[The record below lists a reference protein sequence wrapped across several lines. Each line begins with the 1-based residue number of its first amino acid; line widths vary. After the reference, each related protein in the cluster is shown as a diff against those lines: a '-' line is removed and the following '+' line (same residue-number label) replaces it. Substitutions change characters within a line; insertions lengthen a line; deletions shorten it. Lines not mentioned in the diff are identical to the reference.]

1 MKKTLITL
9 LVLGGM
15 AMGAAP
21 DLADAN
27 ITTNGTTTSYWTE
40 DGNFTVA
47 LTLDVT
53 GLRKYLEQGQTAAWG
68 TNIVGYDV
76 KGTATGVC
84 INGSSGSG
92 KVNTSGLYARW
103 GNDTAW
109 NPTNGSDVQWDGGT
123 NLSDLN
129 GEAEGTGWDSVGS
142 VGLVYSFGTT
152 AGTAV
157 ALTILDTEGTA
168 LVDSYVTAGG
178 LKSGTATNAVLT
190 LHSEIVA
197 ASYFFDDRL
206 AYNDADY
213 KALAAAAAG
222 AAIPATEG
230 WTRVI
235 PEPATATLSLLALAG
250 LAARRRRA
258 SH

>member
-9 LVLGGM
+9 LVLGGV
-15 AMGAAP
+15 AMGATP

-47 LTLDVT
+47 LTLDVAS
-53 GLRKYLEQGQTAAWG
+53 LRKYLEQGQTPVWG
-68 TNIVGYDV
+68 TNIVSYDAG
-76 KGTATGVC
+76 GTATGVC
-84 INGSSGSG
+84 INGGSSSN

-103 GNDTAW
+103 GTNINWNSTCFTSGNDLATL
-109 NPTNGSDVQWDGGT
+109 NWD
-123 NLSDLN
+123 N
-129 GEAEGTGWDSVGS
+129 VGS
-142 VGLVYSFGTT
+142 AGLVYSFGATT
-152 AGTAV
+152 GTAV
-157 ALTILDTEGTA
+157 AFTIRDTEGTA
-168 LVDSYVTAGG
+168 LVDSYLTAGG
-178 LKSGTATNAVLT
+178 LKSSSATNAVLT
-190 LHSEIVA
+190 LHNEMVA
-197 ASYFFDDRL
+197 AGYFFDDRL
-206 AYNDADY
+206 DYDAADY

-250 LAARRRRA
+250 LAARRRRR
-258 SH
+258 

>member
-9 LVLGGM
+9 LALGGM

-21 DLADAN
+21 DLANAN

-47 LTLDVT
+47 LTLDVES
-53 GLRKYLEQGQTAAWG
+53 LRKYLEKGQTPAWG
-68 TNIVGYDV
+68 TDIVRYDAG
-76 KGTATGVC
+76 GTATGVC
-84 INGSSGSG
+84 INGGSSNS

-109 NPTNGSDVQWDGGT
+109 NPSNSADVRWDGGT

-129 GEAEGTGWDSVGS
+129 GDAEGTGWDSVGS
-142 VGLVYSFGTT
+142 AGLVYGFGATT
-152 AGTAV
+152 GTVV
-157 ALTILDTEGTA
+157 ALTILDTDGTA
-168 LVDSYVTAGG
+168 LVDSYVTAGN
-178 LKSGTATNAVLT
+178 LKSGNATNAVLT
-190 LHSEIVA
+190 LHSEMVA
-197 ASYFFDDRL
+197 AGYFFDDRL
-206 AYNDADY
+206 GYVEADY

-250 LAARRRRA
+250 LAARRRRR
-258 SH
+258 